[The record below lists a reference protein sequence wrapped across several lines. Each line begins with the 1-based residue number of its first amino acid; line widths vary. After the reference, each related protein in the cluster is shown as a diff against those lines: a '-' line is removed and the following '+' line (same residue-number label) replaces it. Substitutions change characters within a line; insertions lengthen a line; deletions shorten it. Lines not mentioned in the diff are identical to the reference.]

1 MDSWFGKVS
10 KGNSFVMVAIII
22 WISGIASAFI
32 DNIPFS
38 ATMLPVIKSLSAASG
53 INVAVLAFATVFIFA
68 RYL

>member
-38 ATMLPVIKSLSAASG
+38 ATMLPVIKSLPAASG